1 MFLRYGVWLM
11 VGLCTPN
18 PDTPDEIL
26 GRLLSVLFHWFHV
39 TSFSYTGKF
48 VRFTVPGFCGY
59 EGNRTNNVLAY
70 SNVCVSQF
78 SNYTCSKPTTKPFV
92 LCG

>member
-1 MFLRYGVWLM
+1 M

-39 TSFSYTGKF
+39 TSFSYTGEFIACVICSLSLDKAVKVSSRILETF
-48 VRFTVPGFCGY
+48 RLCWNLFIVK
-59 EGNRTNNVLAY
+59 VL
-70 SNVCVSQF
+70 SVV
-78 SNYTCSKPTTKPFV
+78 
-92 LCG
+92 

>member
-1 MFLRYGVWLM
+1 M

-39 TSFSYTGKF
+39 TSFSYTGKYDACQS
-48 VRFTVPGFCGY
+48 VER
-59 EGNRTNNVLAY
+59 VL
-70 SNVCVSQF
+70 VSQ
-78 SNYTCSKPTTKPFV
+78 SGS
-92 LCG
+92 